1 LSRSKNELHE
11 INFSFISSRLQICKL
26 PDFGFY
32 YALIQSEV
40 ISHLLRKTGIATTRT
55 LARKNSPGG
64 IRKNSSRGNTVTFN
78 QGLQTASAHSQYLGR
93 WNMMT
98 NGKPIP
104 SVKTLDIST
113 EEEKRDSILLHHLSI
128 ELCKSKF
135 GVSPFE
141 IPDTFSLTYK
151 RVRSELRVAF
161 YNSLDP
167 SGIVQRNHQINLAE
181 IAESI
186 TGKGNEGLIIHSDKL
201 NCPVLDTTLSLT
213 SLHTIEEL
221 LVEDE
226 VTVGDIHKS
235 FDVSKGLVA
244 ANILGYTRSAAHLY
258 SQQAAYNIDAI
269 ASTKTDELTS
279 LCIRLLSE
287 TGIAFDYQGYL
298 WETEDSFDE
307 RATHLAKILHN
318 ENSKWIDTV
327 REICGSERKILRSS
341 ACFEKM
347 GFYSIYLHVL
357 LSMHVHGFIK
367 SKWDVRCLGYFF
379 GSIQNG
385 TSVLVAVWDELMA
398 NKHCYLAF
406 IPALHEKK
414 RETCLLVL
422 LNSCERRIR
431 LRKAMTCSAF
441 SSGGEAKHCLN
452 ESDYSDVR
460 KNTGSNP
467 MPRFTH
473 GPN

>member
-1 LSRSKNELHE
+1 
-11 INFSFISSRLQICKL
+11 
-26 PDFGFY
+26 
-32 YALIQSEV
+32 
-40 ISHLLRKTGIATTRT
+40 
-55 LARKNSPGG
+55 
-64 IRKNSSRGNTVTFN
+64 
-78 QGLQTASAHSQYLGR
+78 
-93 WNMMT
+93 MT